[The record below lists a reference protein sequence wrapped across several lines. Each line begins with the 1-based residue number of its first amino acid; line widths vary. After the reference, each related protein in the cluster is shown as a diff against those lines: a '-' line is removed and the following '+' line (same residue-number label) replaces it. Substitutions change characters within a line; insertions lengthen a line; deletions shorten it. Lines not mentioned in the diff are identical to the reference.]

1 MNFLIVFLLLL
12 VMQLVYFRIASKMGI
27 VDKPN
32 HRSSHKKETLL
43 GGGINFYLAIVLFF
57 VFNGFQ
63 YIWFFTGLSLLAIVS
78 FYDDVKPMSPKIRLV
93 VQIVSLGFLFYD
105 LHIHQICCV
114 NWYYIP
120 LLIILAT
127 GLLNAYN
134 FMDGINGLT
143 GGFNLILM
151 LLLWYIDN
159 NIVDFSNGSLIIYMI
174 FSLLIFNFFNF
185 RTKAKCFAGD
195 VGAFSLGFVVAFLL
209 LQLISKTGNP
219 AWIGLLAVY
228 GVDTALTIIHRII
241 LRENIIQPHRRH
253 LFQVLVNECG
263 LPHLV
268 VSAAYAGIQLF
279 ISIGLIIFI
288 DYGLIYTPVVVVILS
303 AAYYLIKKKCSS
315 RVLTQKIRV
324 Q

>member
-12 VMQLVYFRIASKMGI
+12 VMQLLYFKFASKMGI

-43 GGGINFYLAIVLFF
+43 GGGINFYLAVALFF
-57 VFNGFQ
+57 VFKGFQ
-63 YIWFFTGLSLLAIVS
+63 YPWFFAGMSLLAMVS
-78 FYDDVKPMSPKIRLV
+78 FYDDIKPMSQKIRLI
-93 VQIVSLGFLFYD
+93 VQFASLGFLFYD
-105 LHIHQICCV
+105 LHINQLCCMD
-114 NWYYIP
+114 WYVIP
-120 LLIILAT
+120 IVMILAA

-134 FMDGINGLT
+134 FMDGINGMT
-143 GGFNLILM
+143 GGFNLVLM
-151 LLLWYIDN
+151 LLLWYIDYS
-159 NIVDFSNGSLIIYMI
+159 IVDFSSGSLIIYLI
-174 FSLLIFNFFNF
+174 LSLLIFNFFNF

-195 VGAFSLGFVVAFLL
+195 VGAFSLGFVVVFLL

-228 GVDTALTIIHRII
+228 GVDTVLTIIHRII

-268 VSAAYAGIQLF
+268 VSTIYALIQLV
-279 ISIGLIIFI
+279 ISIGLMILI
-288 DYGLIYTPVVVVILS
+288 DYGYIYTPAVIMLLS
-303 AAYYLIKKKCSS
+303 IAYYLIKKKCSS
-315 RVLTQKIRV
+315 RVMAPKIHV
-324 Q
+324 

>member
-12 VMQLVYFRIASKMGI
+12 VMQLLYFKFASKMGI

-43 GGGINFYLAIVLFF
+43 GGGINFYLAIALFF
-57 VFNGFQ
+57 VFKGFQ
-63 YIWFFTGLSLLAIVS
+63 FPWFFGGLSLLAMVS
-78 FYDDVKPMSPKIRLV
+78 FYDDVKPMSQKIRLV
-93 VQIVSLGFLFYD
+93 VQFVSLGFLFYD
-105 LHIHQICCV
+105 LHINQLCCM
-114 NWYYIP
+114 NWYIIP
-120 LLIILAT
+120 VVMVLAV

-134 FMDGINGLT
+134 FMDGINGMT
-143 GGFNLILM
+143 GGFNLVLM
-151 LLLWYIDN
+151 LLLWYVDYS
-159 NIVDFSNGSLIIYMI
+159 IVDFSSGSLIIYLI

-195 VGAFSLGFVVAFLL
+195 VGAFSLGFVVVFLL

-228 GVDTALTIIHRII
+228 GVDTILTIIHRII

-268 VSAAYAGIQLF
+268 VSTIYAVIQLV
-279 ISIGLIIFI
+279 ISIGLIFFI
-288 DYGLIYTPVVVVILS
+288 DYGFIYTPVVIVLLS
-303 AAYYLIKKKCSS
+303 IAYYFFKKKCSS
-315 RVLTQKIRV
+315 KVIARKVHI
-324 Q
+324 